1 MQKIPQELCS
11 KCKGRS
17 WCGKVCPILQKM
29 KDLLPKKE
37 MHFSGASPPEIFVG
51 RYGYPN
57 IYTGILSP
65 NEKEETSRFS
75 SSEQWVKENLT
86 IDDILGLRGKLI
98 YGQFKSNIKDARLGK
113 KFTLAMQEISMSHK
127 PVSAEFFLKKPI
139 NFRIQLD
146 KHVSVIGNPAPL
158 KHVRLEENPKIE
170 KKVEYISSD
179 DELKAVKGIQELYKS
194 KISVEHIIKLLSA
207 GMLGIKSKRILVP
220 TRWSITATDDTISKQ
235 LMKKIKTYPEIQ
247 DIQVFNSDYVGNH
260 YEFILLPDN
269 FSFEVI
275 EAKISGSVW
284 NPMGKTTYFAQD
296 YESFFPRKKYAG
308 NVTGAYYSNRLALCE
323 YLEKIK
329 HQASCLV
336 LREARPE
343 YWAPL
348 GVGILRE
355 ASRKAFTNKSQTFD
369 TLKEAFENIK
379 KRLIISI
386 EHFKEKS
393 ELLKNYGKQKRLTS
407 YFKN

>member
-1 MQKIPQELCS
+1 MQKISQELCS
-11 KCKGRS
+11 KCKGRG
-17 WCGKVCPILQKM
+17 WCGKACPILSKI
-29 KDLLPKKE
+29 KEFLPKKE

-65 NEKEETSRFS
+65 NEKEETEKFS
-75 SSEQWVKENLT
+75 SSEQWIKDDLT
-86 IDDILGLRGKLI
+86 INEILELRGKLI
-98 YGQFKSNIKDARLGK
+98 YGQFKSNIKDARTEK
-113 KFTLAMQEISMSHK
+113 KFTRVMQEISMSHK
-127 PVSAEFFLKKPI
+127 PVSTEFFLKKPV
-139 NFRIQLD
+139 NLSIQLD

-158 KHVRLEENPKIE
+158 KHVRLEENPKIG

-179 DELKAVKGIQELYKS
+179 DELKAVGGIQELYKS

-207 GMLGIKSKRILVP
+207 GLLGVKSKRILVP

-247 DIQVFNSDYVGNH
+247 DIQVFHSDYVGNH

-284 NPMGKTTYFAQD
+284 NPTGKTTYFAQD
-296 YESFFPRKKYAG
+296 YESFFPRKKYAS

-329 HQASCLV
+329 RQASCLV

-355 ASRKAFTNKSQTFD
+355 ASRKAFTNKPQTFN
-369 TLKEAFENIK
+369 TIQEVFENIQ
-379 KRLIISI
+379 KRLIIPI
-386 EHFKEKS
+386 EQFKEKS

-407 YFKN
+407 YFK

>member
-1 MQKIPQELCS
+1 MQKISQELCS
-11 KCKGRS
+11 KCKGRG
-17 WCGKVCPILQKM
+17 WCGKPCPILNKI
-29 KDLLPKKE
+29 KEFLPKKE

-65 NEKEETSRFS
+65 NEKEETARFS

-86 IDDILGLRGKLI
+86 INDILELRGKLI
-98 YGQFKSNIKDARLGK
+98 YGQFKSNIKDAQSGK

-127 PVSAEFFLKKPI
+127 PVSTEFFLKKPV
-139 NFRIQLD
+139 NLSIQLD

-158 KHVRLEENPKIE
+158 KHIRLEENPKIG

-179 DELKAVKGIQELYKS
+179 DELKAVEGMKELYKS
-194 KISVEHIIKLLSA
+194 KTSVEQIIKLLSA
-207 GMLGIKSKRILVP
+207 GLLGIKRKRIFVP

-235 LMKKIKTYPEIQ
+235 LMKKIKQYPEIQ

-284 NPMGKTTYFAQD
+284 NPTGKTTYFAQD
-296 YESFFPRKKYAG
+296 YESFFPRKKYAS

-355 ASRKAFTNKSQTFD
+355 ASRKAFTNKPQTFN
-369 TLKEAFENIK
+369 TIQEAFENIQ
-379 KRLIISI
+379 KRLIIPF
-386 EHFKEKS
+386 EKFKEKS
-393 ELLKNYGKQKRLTS
+393 ELLKNYNKQRKLTS
-407 YFKN
+407 YFK